1 MPTTTDELK
10 TVLEAFKENITV
22 EIGEVVPMSFRI
34 NQVNQDPGITLGHSP
49 DNNSFGV
56 TPSTSIIFSSV
67 SKVG

>member
-34 NQVNQDPGITLGHSP
+34 NQVNQDPGITLGSLAAAMIW
-49 DNNSFGV
+49 
-56 TPSTSIIFSSV
+56 IIIW
-67 SKVG
+67 